1 MICQWQDFLNVI
13 PLRLRGVVDKQYC
26 DSLQE
31 LRMRVGLPPT
41 LVLQNKKI
49 WLDTTATTDDLMFTI
64 NAASEYSPWAAE
76 TISSGYITASGGH
89 RVGVCGTAVVKDG
102 QICGMRNPSSVCI
115 RVARDFD
122 GISKEIQCSSRS
134 LLILGRPGS
143 GKTTLLRD
151 IIRMRSDKFNECV
164 SVVDERG
171 EIFPKTQKGFCF
183 QTGRNTDVITG
194 CCKKVGINSVL
205 KCMNPDTIAVDE
217 ITENDDC
224 SALIQAGWCG
234 VNLIATAHAENVKD
248 LHSRPVYKPLVLTK
262 LFENAIVLNRDK
274 TWTLERI

>member
-1 MICQWQDFLNVI
+1 MICQWQDFLNVV

-89 RVGVCGTAVVKDG
+89 RVGVCGTAVVKYC

-122 GISKEIQCSSRS
+122 GISKEIQCSSHS

-248 LHSRPVYKPLVLTK
+248 LHSRPVYKSLVLTK